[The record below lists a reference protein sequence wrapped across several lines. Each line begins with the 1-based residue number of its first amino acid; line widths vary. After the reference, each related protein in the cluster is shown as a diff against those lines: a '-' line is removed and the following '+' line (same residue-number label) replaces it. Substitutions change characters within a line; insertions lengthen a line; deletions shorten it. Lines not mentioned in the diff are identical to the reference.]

1 MAVQIQKKRWIL
13 YRHTSN
19 FGLLC
24 EYANLLKGFSSTSIT
39 EDDKMKLTLKAREL
53 GIFSERNDGLPL
65 DSISHYINQLANYM
79 FGYKDPK
86 SKRFM
91 FSPLGNLLL
100 KNCHDVEK
108 SPIIFLTM
116 LWGFQY
122 PHPHAGTSDA
132 VRLYPFRLIYKLLL
146 DNRLGYRLYAYEVA
160 YYLLPCLSIDKVS
173 YENLVMNILRLRRK
187 SNDEI
192 SEMFNQDRH
201 ALVNGVYEWDYYTSN
216 IFVQAG
222 ILEKED
228 GEVICKLQQGNAN
241 TYRKV
246 TRNWVQIPTN
256 LTMYVQKLLRLYP
269 YDAEPI
275 ALNDNH
281 SLKIDITKELYNFY
295 PDILL
300 EEIGEVNESKKAALE
315 LPRLIQEYSM
325 NPENSTAYLFEDV
338 LTEGFNMFYNVEA
351 RKIGGAGQ
359 TDIECLYIMPANRN
373 KKFAVDAKSTSTKLT
388 GINAGRLKEHRKKIG
403 GEYTIVITPRYIP
416 AAKQDIEDTP
426 IVIILANTFAE
437 YLYNCIESDEREIDY
452 SDFDN
457 IITNHLGCDIS
468 EQISNLTISKFAING
483 I

>member
-1 MAVQIQKKRWIL
+1 MAIQIQKKRWIL
-13 YRHTSN
+13 YRHTRD
-19 FGLLC
+19 FDLLC

-39 EDDKMKLTLKAREL
+39 EEDKLKLTLKARDL
-53 GIFSERNDGLPL
+53 GIFSERNEGFPL

-79 FGYKDPK
+79 FGYKDQK
-86 SKRFM
+86 AKRFM

-100 KNCHDVEK
+100 KNYDNEGK
-108 SPIIFLTM
+108 SSKIFLTM

-146 DNRLGYRLYAYEVA
+146 DDRLGNKLYAYEVA
-160 YYLLPCLSIDKVS
+160 YCILPCLSIDKTT
-173 YENLVMNILRLRRK
+173 YEELVKGILWLRRK
-187 SNDEI
+187 SNAEI
-192 SEMFNQDRH
+192 TEILNRDRH

-216 IFVQAG
+216 FFEQAG
-222 ILEKED
+222 VLDRER
-228 GEVICKLQQGNAN
+228 GEIICKLQQGTTE

-246 TRNWVQIPTN
+246 TRNWVQIPTS
-256 LTMYVQKLLRLYP
+256 LTMYVKKLLEVYP
-269 YDAEPI
+269 FDAKPV

-295 PDILL
+295 PNELL
-300 EEIGEVNESKKAALE
+300 VEIGEVDEWKKTALE
-315 LPRLIQEYSM
+315 LPKLIQEYSL
-325 NPENSTAYLFEDV
+325 NPENNTAYLFEDV
-338 LTEGFNMFYNVEA
+338 LTDGFNLFYNIEA

-416 AAKQDIEDTP
+416 AAKQDIKDTP
-426 IVIILANTFAE
+426 NVIILANTFAE
-437 YLYNCIESDEREIDY
+437 YLYNCIEYDERKIDY

-468 EQISNLTISKFAING
+468 ELISNLTISKFAIKG